1 MSRRFK
7 TRRIKSDKAY
17 RIGELADAA
26 EVSSAT
32 VRAWLRSGMGQM
44 DDTRPTMIMGFQALA
59 YLNERKRAAKRPME
73 PWELYCLR
81 CKAPRRPLGGMTDY
95 VATSAA
101 GGRLKGLCGVCECPC
116 NRNIS
121 AKELPALRK
130 ILDVKIRSVE

>member
-17 RIGELADAA
+17 RIGELADAT

-32 VRAWLRSGMGQM
+32 VRARLRSGMGQM

-59 YLNERKRAAKRPME
+59 YLNERKRAAKRSME

-81 CKAPRRPLGGMTDY
+81 CKAPRRPLGGMTP
-95 VATSAA
+95 S
-101 GGRLKGLCGVCECPC
+101 
-116 NRNIS
+116 
-121 AKELPALRK
+121 
-130 ILDVKIRSVE
+130 